1 MELFLQVTH
10 VRSVHTSGFGQLQE
24 AVAVETEPARFSVF
38 RTQQN
43 DPVNK
48 SLTGQI
54 LSMTSQNTMHLPF
67 DAHLCLYHISAFFCN
82 FSLPAHWSVFPG
94 IPV

>member
-24 AVAVETEPARFSVF
+24 AVAVETEPAHFSVF

-67 DAHLCLYHISAFFCN
+67 DAHMCLYHIFAFF
-82 FSLPAHWSVFPG
+82 L
-94 IPV
+94 